1 MAIGW
6 GIGLAGLLALGL
18 CRAQAPS
25 PLDTPV
31 TTFGVTVVD
40 NTGLEGKIYLI
51 KPGSPKL
58 PKFKKMKL
66 SGSVYATE
74 LNVPPRNFV
83 EGFPGM
89 TDRLEW
95 FAIDYS
101 GRFWI
106 EDAGLYRFSLTSD
119 DGSNL
124 FIDNVKVID
133 NDGLHPSTRREGM
146 VELSGGVHRIRVPY
160 FQGPGGAVALVLE
173 VARPGEPWRV
183 FSTKEFRPANVE
195 NWKASGLDSAGES
208 QDRRKR

>member
-1 MAIGW
+1 M
-6 GIGLAGLLALGL
+6 
-18 CRAQAPS
+18 
-25 PLDTPV
+25 

-40 NTGLEGKIYLI
+40 NTGLEGRIYLI

-58 PKFKKMKL
+58 PKFKKMKP

-83 EGFPGM
+83 EGFPGV

-106 EDAGLYRFSLTSD
+106 EQAGIYRFALVSD
-119 DGSNL
+119 DGANL
-124 FIDNVKVID
+124 FIDKVKVID
-133 NDGLHPSTRREGM
+133 NDGLHPASKRVGH
-146 VELSGGVHRIRVPY
+146 VELSGGVHRMRVSY

-173 VARPGEPWRV
+173 VAPPNEQWRI

-195 NWKASGLDSAGES
+195 NWKASGVDGAEEP
-208 QDRRKR
+208 QPRRKN